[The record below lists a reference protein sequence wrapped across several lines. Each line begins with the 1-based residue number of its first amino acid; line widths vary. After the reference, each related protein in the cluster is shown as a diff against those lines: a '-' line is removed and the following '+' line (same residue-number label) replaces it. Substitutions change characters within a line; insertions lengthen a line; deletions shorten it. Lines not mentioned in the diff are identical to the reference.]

1 MTTIAVC
8 SGKGSPGAT
17 FVAVNLS
24 AALARKNESILLVD
38 LDLSGG
44 DIAAYLGLDPRKGLH
59 LLAKLAGP
67 APSSDKIREEI
78 QDVAGVGVIGGLPSS
93 AQNGTIDPVV
103 VAENGRALADT
114 VILDVGRIPGPSQA
128 AIKNVDQILVV
139 VRPDVIS
146 VLGSER
152 CLAALE
158 RESTSKEKI
167 ELVISAHRRRR
178 LAELVD
184 VGRAL
189 GFPVAGVIAWAG
201 GAARHALEQQ
211 RPIATGT
218 AARTFATLATR
229 IIEPQMEHLKVS
241 LPLEVAGV

>member
-78 QDVAGVGVIGGLPSS
+78 QDVAGVGVIGGLPSP

-152 CLAALE
+152 CLAAG
-158 RESTSKEKI
+158 
-167 ELVISAHRRRR
+167 VM
-178 LAELVD
+178 
-184 VGRAL
+184 RAL
-189 GFPVAGVIAWAG
+189 TILLLMGLLLVSRSKGITMHYANGPGRPSDRARSSRG
-201 GAARHALEQQ
+201 GCPAYLLLS
-211 RPIATGT
+211 TW
-218 AARTFATLATR
+218 
-229 IIEPQMEHLKVS
+229 
-241 LPLEVAGV
+241 